1 MNPYTSTGSVS
12 TVASSIADSGA
23 SLDGPVIV
31 EEAAASTVVAKGQRV
46 TVDVYGNLII
56 ETEVQE

>member
-23 SLDGPVIV
+23 SLGSMHKFHDDLQSVLDGGMLW
-31 EEAAASTVVAKGQRV
+31 ERRRGA
-46 TVDVYGNLII
+46 
-56 ETEVQE
+56 